1 MVKISYGKAVYLVSN
16 NINKFYEAR
25 EVLNEYGLATVMLR
39 IKGLE
44 IQSDSIEEIA
54 KESARTMAE
63 RLNLNVVTE
72 DAGLFIEA
80 LNGFP
85 GPYSSYVY
93 KTVGN
98 EGVLKLME
106 GIEDR
111 TAEFKSAVAFAEPNG
126 ETKVFLGVSSGKIA
140 YRMVCGR
147 EFGFDPIFIP
157 DRCDGRTFAELSI
170 QEKNV
175 VSHRGRAFK
184 KFAEWYTSL
193 IKLKFK

>member
-1 MVKISYGKAVYLVSN
+1 MVKIPYGKAVYLVSN

-39 IKGLE
+39 IKGSE

-93 KTVGN
+93 KTLGN
-98 EGVLKLME
+98 EGILKLME
-106 GIEDR
+106 GINDR
-111 TAEFKSAVAFAEPNG
+111 TAEFRSAVAFAEPNG
-126 ETKVFLGVSSGKIA
+126 ETKVFLGISSGKIA
-140 YRMVCGR
+140 YRMVRGR

-157 DRCDGRTFAELSI
+157 DGCDGRTFAELSI
-170 QEKNV
+170 QEKNA
-175 VSHRGRAFK
+175 VSHRGKAFK
-184 KFAEWYTSL
+184 KFAEWYISL